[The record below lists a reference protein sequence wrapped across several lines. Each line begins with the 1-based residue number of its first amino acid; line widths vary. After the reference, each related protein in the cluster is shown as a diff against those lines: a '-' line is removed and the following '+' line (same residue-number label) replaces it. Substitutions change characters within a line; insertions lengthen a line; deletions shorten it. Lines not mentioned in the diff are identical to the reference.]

1 MVLGSLDG
9 SQTDSGRLKQRSL
22 KVSRD
27 DRAIR
32 DRIFWFR
39 RRYIRNMG
47 AWEGIPIDRMEPAQ
61 KQAFELD
68 SLIPVLPFRELM
80 GVC

>member
-9 SQTDSGRLKQRSL
+9 SQADLGRLKQRSL
-22 KVSRD
+22 KFSRD

-39 RRYIRNMG
+39 RRNIRNMG

-68 SLIPVLPFRELM
+68 RLIPVLPFRELM